1 MTLKSKPG
9 FLWIIT
15 ARDLLGFRN
24 FDPLSGLTSKG
35 DIALILALLVYES
48 YSLPYPVS
56 ALPVVLL
63 SWWIGTGLVGG

>member
-15 ARDLLGFRN
+15 ARGLLGFRN

-35 DIALILALLVYES
+35 DIALILAF
-48 YSLPYPVS
+48 
-56 ALPVVLL
+56 A
-63 SWWIGTGLVGG
+63 GL